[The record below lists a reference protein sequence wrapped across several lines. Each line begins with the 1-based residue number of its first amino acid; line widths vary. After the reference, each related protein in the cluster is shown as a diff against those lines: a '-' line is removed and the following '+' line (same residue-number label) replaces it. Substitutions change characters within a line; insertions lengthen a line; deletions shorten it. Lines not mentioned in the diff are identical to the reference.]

1 MAPDN
6 GRRPPRSFFARGG
19 VITTIEREIRPFDAE
34 SDVRRA
40 VREANRL
47 AGVLQ
52 GTMSLESQGLD
63 GRKLHQIKLQMVH
76 RLLRAN

>member
-1 MAPDN
+1 M
-6 GRRPPRSFFARGG
+6 
-19 VITTIEREIRPFDAE
+19 TIEREIRALDKE

-63 GRKLHQIKLQMVH
+63 GRKLHQIKRQMVR